1 MILVTGATGNVGKE
15 VVKGLIKEM
24 LLSKSQR
31 AVEKLKEYILILKP
45 LICKGTLTGV
55 TKVFLIR
62 PPHLA
67 DAKNISSLL

>member
-45 LICKGTLTGV
+45 
-55 TKVFLIR
+55 
-62 PPHLA
+62 PHL
-67 DAKNISSLL
+67 